1 MPYYGALKAGR
12 ALMALLGLSVL
23 LLGSLTASAVP
34 AAPLPAG
41 PAMTVSGH
49 HDHMDCDPIRFG
61 TTSASLPSP

>member
-12 ALMALLGLSVL
+12 AFMALLGLSVV
-23 LLGSLTASAVP
+23 LLGGLTASAVP
-34 AAPLPAG
+34 GPPPSG

-61 TTSASLPSP
+61 TTSASLPSR